1 MKDMEARIS
10 QLATAINRLE
20 SHVYGKLPSQ
30 PEVNPR
36 NVSAMTLRSG
46 KELEGPKVESSKS
59 KNEEEI
65 EKEIEEERRIRKD
78 PKVTFTPPPTI
89 KSNLPPF
96 PCRLEKTKKVEKEKE
111 LLDVFRKVEINIPL
125 LDAIKQIPKYAK
137 FLKDLCTHKRK
148 LRGDERI
155 AVGENVSAM
164 LQRKLPPKC
173 GDPGMFTIPCK
184 IGNTPIRK
192 AMLDLGASINVMP
205 KTIFASLNLG
215 PLKETAIIIQLAD
228 RTNAYPEG
236 LVEDVLVQVNE
247 LVFPADFYILD
258 MGDEKSLN
266 PSPILLGRPFLSTA
280 RTKIDVN
287 EGTLSME
294 FDSETVN
301 FNIFEAMKYPEES
314 NSVFA
319 LSVIEPFVQETF
331 ELDGKDAMEVA
342 LIKHLEL
349 GVTLD
354 VDLREDLLHAVEA
367 LHSLPPVSPRYEL
380 TSLFVPEAQ
389 TKLLPSVVQA
399 PELELKPLPKHLKY
413 AFLGDRETLPVII
426 SAHLSPSQ
434 EDRLVRILREHKE
447 AIGWSIADIKGIS
460 PSLCMH
466 RIRLEDDAKPVR
478 QAQRRLNPLMM
489 EVVKKEI
496 LKLLEVGIIF
506 AISDSPWVSAVQVIP
521 KKAGVTVEENQEG
534 DMVPVRKATGWC
546 QCIDYRR
553 LNSVTKKDHFP
564 LPFIDQMV
572 ERLAGRVYYCFLDGF
587 SGYFQI
593 AIAPEDQEKTTF
605 TCPFGTF
612 AYRRMPFGLCN
623 APATFQRCM
632 VAFDKLKES
641 LTSPP
646 VIQPPDWSLPFEMMC
661 DASDYAV
668 GAVLG
673 QRIGRA
679 PHAIYYASRALS
691 GAPLN
696 YSTTEKELL
705 AVVFA
710 LEKFK
715 SYLLGAK
722 VIVFFDHAA
731 LRYLLAKKD
740 AKPRMIRWIL
750 LLQEFDL
757 EIRDKSGAEN
767 LVADHLSRLLTNQE
781 DLPLRE
787 SFPEEQL
794 LVIDSSIPWYA
805 DIVNFLVTN
814 QLPAGW
820 SKAKKD
826 KLKSDV
832 KHYLWDDPYLWRQC
846 SDQVI
851 RRFHGSLPL
860 IFWFLYII
868 LAVDYVSKW
877 VEAKA
882 TRTNDSRVVADF
894 IRSNIFVR
902 FGMPRAIVSDRGTH
916 FCNKTITALFRKYGV
931 LHKVSTPYH
940 RQTNGQAEVSNR
952 EVKSILEKMVRP
964 DRKDWSVKLE
974 DALWAYRTAYKTPIG
989 MSPYRLVFGKPCH
1002 LPVEFEHKAFWALKR
1017 VIWTLWRP
1025 EEIESS
1031 NYKME
1036 IQSLKTEKK
1045 FVVNGHRLKPY
1056 YEGFNSEQ
1064 VEVLFLDNPSD
1075 E

>member
-1 MKDMEARIS
+1 MAQLQQETRALTMSTNQFQQDTKSGMKDMEARIS
-10 QLATAINRLE
+10 QMAIAINRLE
-20 SHVYGKLPSQ
+20 SHAYGKLPSQ
-30 PEVNPR
+30 PEVNPK

-46 KELEGPKVESSKS
+46 KEVEGPKVTNLKKKS
-59 KNEEEI
+59 EDEI
-65 EKEIEEERRIRKD
+65 EKEIEEEGRIRGG
-78 PKVTFTPPPTI
+78 PEVTLTPSIPV
-89 KSNLPPF
+89 KSNLPHF
-96 PCRLEKTKKVEKEKE
+96 PCRLAKTKKAEKDKE
-111 LLDVFRKVEINIPL
+111 ILDVFRKVEINIPL
-125 LDAIKQIPKYAK
+125 LEAIKQVPKYAK
-137 FLKDLCTHKRK
+137 FLKNLCTHKRK
-148 LRGDERI
+148 LRGDERVV
-155 AVGENVSAM
+155 VGENVSSM

-247 LVFPADFYILD
+247 LIFPADFFIL
-258 MGDEKSLN
+258 GDEKSLN
-266 PSPILLGRPFLSTA
+266 PAPILLGRPFLSTA

-294 FDSETVN
+294 FDGETVN

-314 NSVFA
+314 NSIFA
-319 LSVIEPFVQETF
+319 LSVVEPFVQEIF
-331 ELDGKDAMEVA
+331 ELDGKDALEVA
-342 LIKHLEL
+342 LMKHLEL

-354 VDLREDLLHAVEA
+354 VDLREELFHAVEA

-399 PELELKPLPKHLKY
+399 PELELKFLPKHLKY

-434 EDRLVRILREHKE
+434 EDKLVRILMEHKE

-460 PSLCMH
+460 SSLCMH
-466 RIRLEDDAKPVR
+466 RIRLEGDAKPVR

-506 AISDSPWVSAVQVIP
+506 AISDSPWVSPVQVVP

-534 DMVPVRKATGWC
+534 DMVPVRKATGWR

-564 LPFIDQMV
+564 LAFIDQMV
-572 ERLAGRVYYCFLDGF
+572 ERLAGRVYYCFLDGC
-587 SGYFQI
+587 SG
-593 AIAPEDQEKTTF
+593 APLFKLLQKD
-605 TCPFGTF
+605 
-612 AYRRMPFGLCN
+612 MPFDFTNECK
-623 APATFQRCM
+623 

-646 VIQPPDWSLPFEMMC
+646 VIQPPDWNLPFEIMC

-691 GAPLN
+691 GAQLN
-696 YSTTEKELL
+696 YSTMEKELL

-710 LEKFK
+710 LEKFR
-715 SYLLGAK
+715 SYLLGA
-722 VIVFFDHAA
+722 
-731 LRYLLAKKD
+731 R
-740 AKPRMIRWIL
+740 
-750 LLQEFDL
+750 EFDL

-781 DLPLRE
+781 DMQLRE

-794 LVIDSSIPWYA
+794 LVIHSSAPWYA
-805 DIVNFLVTN
+805 DIVNFLVTSE
-814 QLPAGW
+814 LPAGW
-820 SKAKKD
+820 SKAKRD
-826 KLKSDV
+826 KLRSDA

-846 SDQVI
+846 SDQVT
-851 RRFHGSLPL
+851 RRCVSADFMGPFPSS
-860 IFWFLYII
+860 FGFLYII

-882 TRTNDSRVVADF
+882 TRTNDS
-894 IRSNIFVR
+894 
-902 FGMPRAIVSDRGTH
+902 
-916 FCNKTITALFRKYGV
+916 
-931 LHKVSTPYH
+931 
-940 RQTNGQAEVSNR
+940 
-952 EVKSILEKMVRP
+952 
-964 DRKDWSVKLE
+964 
-974 DALWAYRTAYKTPIG
+974 
-989 MSPYRLVFGKPCH
+989 
-1002 LPVEFEHKAFWALKR
+1002 
-1017 VIWTLWRP
+1017 
-1025 EEIESS
+1025 
-1031 NYKME
+1031 
-1036 IQSLKTEKK
+1036 
-1045 FVVNGHRLKPY
+1045 
-1056 YEGFNSEQ
+1056 
-1064 VEVLFLDNPSD
+1064 
-1075 E
+1075 